1 MPLDIHPSEGN
12 KALCVFFID
21 IIMINTNFEK
31 LAVSSMIRQ
40 QINTDLN
47 VTEAEKSVLSR
58 RSYMLD
64 SPGHDLTFCLTN
76 LRMNKF
82 RI

>member
-1 MPLDIHPSEGN
+1 MHPSEGN
-12 KALCVFFID
+12 KTLCVFIIY
-21 IIMINTNFEK
+21 IIMINDNFVK
-31 LAVSSMIRQ
+31 LAVSSKIRQ
-40 QINTDLN
+40 RINTDLN
-47 VTEAEKSVLSR
+47 VTEAEKLVLSR